1 MDAVI
6 VSHNGMG
13 DNFYM
18 IGALNYIA
26 TFYKNVYLLCYD
38 KYYNNVSL
46 FFDENSNI
54 ACIPFDSKNEVISII
69 TILNDKFN
77 NTNMDIF
84 VCGAHKGHS
93 NKFKRIQNKEFKN
106 DIELHKNDD
115 VLYDLN
121 CSQIN
126 NNNYHFIIDFYIDLN
141 FNLNHFFKYYKIPS
155 TKESYKL
162 YEQIKHFNIIFI
174 QLKSSCGKS
183 LNIEKLKE
191 RCLNN
196 DNTLIICND
205 INLYPNDEKYQT
217 KKILADKFVYNK
229 IINYVEV
236 IKNAKE
242 IYLIDSC
249 FIGIVLPL
257 FKTNQLKV
265 EKDKIQI
272 ILRDSAIN
280 NVIY

>member
-1 MDAVI
+1 MIVVI
-6 VSHNGMG
+6 
-13 DNFYM
+13 
-18 IGALNYIA
+18 ALLMFSCSS
-26 TFYKNVYLLCYD
+26 T
-38 KYYNNVSL
+38 
-46 FFDENSNI
+46 
-54 ACIPFDSKNEVISII
+54 
-69 TILNDKFN
+69 
-77 NTNMDIF
+77 
-84 VCGAHKGHS
+84 S
-93 NKFKRIQNKEFKN
+93 NKDTKMTVSQEIKKKSDEFVSFK
-106 DIELHKNDD
+106 LTT
-115 VLYDLN
+115 DLN
-121 CSQIN
+121 V
-126 NNNYHFIIDFYIDLN
+126 L
-141 FNLNHFFKYYKIPS
+141 
-155 TKESYKL
+155 TEKEKMMLPLLLEAAKL
-162 YEQIKHFNIIFI
+162 MEEIYWVEAFGNKDELCEKDWDEYTRKFI